1 MKYLFIF
8 LPFFAFGQDTI
19 VRGPDTMIIG
29 RSYYHN
35 PSFYKEWARVGK
47 HKDTPGGDSTLYG
60 VRFDSIITHDNF
72 LATPNSSG
80 FLADRFELYYSDR
93 KPKVVE
99 SFKYLGAYYEL
110 RENGWYKEI
119 LPDTIP
125 DFTKENLKSE
135 NGVVFRWVEEPKWM
149 PCDQQFGEVD
159 HPKRDKIDQSEVN
172 ILVWTGCSLAE
183 YKTTKF
189 IGYNYG
195 DNSFYADDN
204 VRLKDVVI
212 WYLAGDKWIKPSHVI
227 KEL

>member
-8 LPFFAFGQDTI
+8 LPFFAMAQ
-19 VRGPDTMIIG
+19 
-29 RSYYHN
+29 
-35 PSFYKEWARVGK
+35 
-47 HKDTPGGDSTLYG
+47 GGDSTLYG

-80 FLADRFELYYSDR
+80 FLANRFELYYGGQ

-99 SFKYLGAYYEL
+99 SFKHGDAYYEL

-119 LPDTIP
+119 DTIP

-135 NGVVFRWVEEPKWM
+135 SGVVFRWEEEPKWI

-183 YKTTKF
+183 YKATKF

-195 DNSFYADDN
+195 DNSFYADDT
-204 VRLKDVVI
+204 VRLKDVVV

>member
-8 LPFFAFGQDTI
+8 LPFFAMAQ
-19 VRGPDTMIIG
+19 
-29 RSYYHN
+29 
-35 PSFYKEWARVGK
+35 
-47 HKDTPGGDSTLYG
+47 GGDSTLYG

-80 FLADRFELYYSDR
+80 FLANRFELYYGGQ

-99 SFKYLGAYYEL
+99 SFKHGDAYYEL

-119 LPDTIP
+119 DTIP
-125 DFTKENLKSE
+125 DFAKEKPKSE
-135 NGVVFRWVEEPKWM
+135 NGVIFRWTEEPKWI

-183 YKTTKF
+183 YKATKF

-195 DNSFYADDN
+195 DNSFYADDT
-204 VRLKDVVI
+204 VRLKDVVV
-212 WYLAGDKWIKPSHVI
+212 WYLTGDKWIKPSHVI

>member
-8 LPFFAFGQDTI
+8 LPFFAMAQ
-19 VRGPDTMIIG
+19 
-29 RSYYHN
+29 
-35 PSFYKEWARVGK
+35 
-47 HKDTPGGDSTLYG
+47 GGDSTLYG

-80 FLADRFELYYSDR
+80 FLANRFELYYGGQ

-99 SFKYLGAYYEL
+99 SFKHGDAYYEL

-119 LPDTIP
+119 DTIP

-135 NGVVFRWVEEPKWM
+135 SGVVFRWEEEPKWI
-149 PCDQQFGEVD
+149 PCDQQFGEAD
-159 HPKRDKIDQSEVN
+159 RPKRDKIDQSEVN

-183 YKTTKF
+183 YKATKF

-195 DNSFYADDN
+195 DNSFYADDT
-204 VRLKDVVI
+204 VRLKDVVV
-212 WYLAGDKWIKPSHVI
+212 WYLTGDKWIKPSHVI

>member
-8 LPFFAFGQDTI
+8 LPFFAMAQ
-19 VRGPDTMIIG
+19 
-29 RSYYHN
+29 
-35 PSFYKEWARVGK
+35 
-47 HKDTPGGDSTLYG
+47 GGDSTLYG

-80 FLADRFELYYSDR
+80 FLANRFELYYGGQ

-99 SFKYLGAYYEL
+99 SFKHGDAYYEL

-119 LPDTIP
+119 DTIP

-135 NGVVFRWVEEPKWM
+135 SGVVFRWEEEPKWI

-183 YKTTKF
+183 YKATKF

-195 DNSFYADDN
+195 DNSFYADDT
-204 VRLKDVVI
+204 VRLKDVVV
-212 WYLAGDKWIKPSHVI
+212 WYLTGDKWIKPSHVI

>member
-19 VRGPDTMIIG
+19 AFPDGDTIIHG
-29 RSYYHN
+29 QLTY
-35 PSFYKEWARVGK
+35 
-47 HKDTPGGDSTLYG
+47 GGNSALYG
-60 VRFDSIITHDNF
+60 VRFDSIITHDIF

-80 FLADRFELYYSDR
+80 FLANRFELYYSGQ

-99 SFKYLGAYYEL
+99 SFKHGDAYYEL

-119 LPDTIP
+119 DTIP
-125 DFTKENLKSE
+125 DFAKEKLKSE
-135 NGVVFRWVEEPKWM
+135 NGVVFRWTEEPKWI

-183 YKTTKF
+183 YKATKF

-195 DNSFYADDN
+195 DNSFYADDT
-204 VRLKDVVI
+204 VRLKDVVV
-212 WYLAGDKWIKPSHVI
+212 WYLTGDKWIKPSHVI